1 MLTMLAS
8 VSLPLPAVTAMTSAL
23 THTTACP
30 ECDLL
35 LQDVAVPAGSESVC
49 PRCGHV
55 LREGRPDS
63 VLHALA
69 LSTLGL
75 VLFGPAI
82 GLPLLSLSVT
92 GLRQEASLAQAVLAL
107 ADNGF
112 WEVAL
117 MVASCAVIAPL
128 LNLWLLFAVSIALQL
143 RSRPVWLPL
152 LMRMNHH
159 VREWAMLEVFLMG
172 ILVSMVKL
180 KDIAEL
186 LPGAGLYCF
195 VCLMLCTLLLNT
207 VIDEHELWQTWELN
221 QAEGR

>member
-1 MLTMLAS
+1 
-8 VSLPLPAVTAMTSAL
+8 MTVPERA
-23 THTTACP
+23 TACP

-35 LQDVAVPAGSESVC
+35 LQDIAVPPGSESVC

-63 VLHALA
+63 VLHALV

-75 VLFGPAI
+75 MLFGPAI
-82 GLPLLSLSVT
+82 GMPLLSLSVT

-117 MVASCAVIAPL
+117 MVATCAVIAPL
-128 LNLWLLFAVSIALQL
+128 LNLWLLFAVSVTLQL
-143 RSRPVWLPL
+143 RSQPSWLPL

-172 ILVSMVKL
+172 VLVSMVKL

-186 LPGAGLYCF
+186 LPGIGLYCF
-195 VCLMLCTLLLNT
+195 VCLMLCALLLNT
-207 VIDEHELWQTWELN
+207 IIDEHELWQTWDMN
-221 QAEGR
+221 QARPH